1 MQENWTISQIK
12 FIVKLHKR
20 GFFRTE
26 IAKMYNKV
34 FETKRSPNSI
44 KNAIYHYAS
53 DVEKDLPRVLI
64 VDIETKPMTARVWGL
79 FDQNIALNQLVDEG
93 GIFSWSAKWI
103 GESEVLYKDVK
114 GNMSKE
120 KQLLTPLWKLM
131 DEADIIIGQNSN
143 KFDIKKLNSKFL
155 EYKLGSPSPYKKV
168 DTLIIAKRHFSFV
181 SNKLEWMSKKFCKLK
196 KLAHS
201 KFPGFMLWDECGKG
215 NPAAWKEMELYNKM
229 DVQATE
235 ELFVVLSEFEKTE
248 VVTDA
253 MRSYNAAK
261 KKKV

>member
-1 MQENWTISQIK
+1 MKQSWESKEIK
-12 FIVKLHKR
+12 FVITQYAKGYSRK
-20 GFFRTE
+20 E
-26 IAKMYNKV
+26 IAKLYSNT
-34 FETKRSPNSI
+34 FQNSRSQDSI
-44 KNAIYHYAS
+44 KHCI
-53 DVEKDLPRVLI
+53 DVYGTKVDRTLPKVLV

-93 GIFSWSAKWI
+93 GIFSWSAKWL

-114 GNMSKE
+114 GNMKKE

-131 DEADIIIGQNSN
+131 DEADVIIGQNSN
-143 KFDIKKLNSKFL
+143 KFDIKKLNAKFL

-168 DTLIIAKRHFSFV
+168 DTLIVAKRHFSFV

-215 NPAAWKEMELYNKM
+215 NVDAWKEMELYNKM
-229 DVQATE
+229 DVLATE
-235 ELFVVLSEFEKTE
+235 ELFVVLSEFEKST

-261 KKKV
+261 KKKK

>member
-1 MQENWTISQIK
+1 MKQPWESKEIK
-12 FIVKLHKR
+12 FVLDQYKKGYSR
-20 GFFRTE
+20 FE
-26 IAKMYNKV
+26 IAKAFASKFKY
-34 FETKRSPNSI
+34 KRSADSVKHCI
-44 KNAIYHYAS
+44 DSHGADI
-53 DVEKDLPRVLI
+53 EKELPKVLV

-93 GIFSWSAKWI
+93 GIFSWSAKWL
-103 GESEVLYKDVK
+103 GESEVIYKDVK

-143 KFDIKKLNSKFL
+143 KFDIKKLNAKFL
-155 EYKLGSPSPYKKV
+155 EYKLGSPSQYKKV

-215 NPAAWKEMELYNKM
+215 NVAAWKEMELYNKM
-229 DVQATE
+229 DVLATE
-235 ELFVVLSEFEKTE
+235 ELFVVLSEFEKSQ

-253 MRSYNAAK
+253 MRSYNANK
-261 KKKV
+261 KKK